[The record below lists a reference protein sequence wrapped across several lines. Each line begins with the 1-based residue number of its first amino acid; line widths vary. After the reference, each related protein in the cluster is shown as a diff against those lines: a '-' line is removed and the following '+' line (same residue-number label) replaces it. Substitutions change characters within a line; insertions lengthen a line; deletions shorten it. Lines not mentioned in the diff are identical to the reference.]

1 MKKRKAAV
9 MLLIAVFCSV
19 ILLGLSSCESII
31 YDGVNIVGAVTNG
44 TSPIELN
51 SVSYNFDICDYPYE
65 SSTGNFKDTAS
76 SVEINYS
83 FYNPATY
90 DITMPL
96 YLLALKPSYYVYNQ
110 FDNLSSYA
118 FETDS
123 DDNTVLRCVYKGD
136 INLKYNNSAQNVTEF
151 LKGVYDERQTDSNY
165 NDLNVYKYTY
175 AVSDLPD
182 SAKEVRITPSA
193 SASFFVNRD
202 DSQWSGDGND
212 YYFEI
217 GEYETV
223 TIYIVSTIDTVLI
236 ENNVAFCDDSKNIVA
251 SVDDVT
257 PISNEKISLDD
268 LILSY
273 YDAESNLSQTD
284 WYNAV
289 ISYMKNYELA
299 GVKTLD
305 YFDVSDS
312 LFYMYRYDLTVP
324 AQSTV
329 SQNVTVP
336 LYPTVDGHSYDKDVY
351 EYCLDTSHLVQW
363 SGNPKIN
370 ISVYSNGYYVKSSKD
385 VNLTSWGFTL
395 ENTKPSNDC
404 FTFTFCETADFD
416 NSSNEMGRALGS
428 VGLLVIVICLFCA
441 LVPIV
446 AVSIVLG
453 LDKSKRKAKQSTS
466 TTADN
471 DNK

>member
-44 TSPIELN
+44 TGPIELN

-123 DDNTVLRCVYKGD
+123 DNSAVLRCVYKGD
-136 INLKYNNSAQNVTEF
+136 INLKYNNSAQNVAEF
-151 LKGVYDERQTDSNY
+151 LKGVYDEKQTVSNY
-165 NDLNVYKYTY
+165 NDLNVYKYTCT
-175 AVSDLPD
+175 VSNLPD
-182 SAKEVRITPSA
+182 SVKDVRITPSD
-193 SASFFVNRD
+193 SASFFVDRD
-202 DSQWSGDGND
+202 EYKLIDDD
-212 YYFEI
+212 YYYFEI
-217 GEYETV
+217 GDAETV
-223 TIYIVSTIDTVLI
+223 TVYMASTADTILFERSI
-236 ENNVAFCDDSKNIVA
+236 AFCDEYEGVISYAHDSTLGKY
-251 SVDDVT
+251 
-257 PISNEKISLDD
+257 EEISLDD
-268 LILSY
+268 LIFSY
-273 YDAESNLSQTD
+273 YDAESILLQTD

-289 ISYMKNYELA
+289 ISYMKNYEFA
-299 GVKTLD
+299 EVQTLD
-305 YFDVSDS
+305 YFDVSKS
-312 LFYMYRYDLTVP
+312 LYYMYRYDLTVP
-324 AQSTV
+324 AQTTV

-363 SGNPKIN
+363 GGSPQIN
-370 ISVYSNGYYVKSSKD
+370 ISVYSNGYYVKSNQE
-385 VNLTSWGFTL
+385 VELTSWGFTL

-404 FTFTFCETADFD
+404 FTFTFCETADFN